1 MQYLVSDREM
11 KNLDRNTS
19 EHFHVPEIVLME
31 QAANAFIKEFARFR
45 NDAANILIV
54 CGTGNN
60 GADGIAI
67 ARLLRQQNLSAA
79 VCIPFMQT
87 KQTDSF
93 RLQYQIYTEYGYPVV
108 SYDQSWESYTV
119 LIDAMFGIGL
129 SREIEGSMA
138 ECIRRMDNFHGTV
151 FAVDMPSGVSAGT
164 GQILGTGVHAD
175 HTITFS
181 FGKTGQFLWP
191 GSEYCGDVII
201 APMGITKESWLD
213 ERPLIA
219 ALEPEDLSLLPERS
233 AHSNKGTYGK
243 VLVIAGS
250 YNMAGAAYLCAK
262 AAYRTGSG
270 LVRIFTDDTNR
281 IPLQSLIPEAILS
294 TYDASF
300 DPEMLLHEL
309 KWADAVILGPGIG
322 TSETS
327 HLIVKTVLQNIQI
340 PCVIDADALNIISA
354 DRSLFSFLN
363 ETMIV
368 TPHLGE
374 MARLCKCDV
383 KTIQGDLIA
392 TARTF
397 SDTYHATCILKDCRS
412 VINVWHGMTYLNL
425 SGNHGM
431 ATAGSG
437 DVLSGIVGSLLGQGC
452 TVENAAVFGAY
463 IHGLAGNQALQETG
477 FRGMIADD
485 IINGLNGLWKRES

>member
-1 MQYLVSDREM
+1 M
-11 KNLDRNTS
+11 
-19 EHFHVPEIVLME
+19 
-31 QAANAFIKEFARFR
+31 
-45 NDAANILIV
+45 
-54 CGTGNN
+54 
-60 GADGIAI
+60 
-67 ARLLRQQNLSAA
+67 
-79 VCIPFMQT
+79 
-87 KQTDSF
+87 
-93 RLQYQIYTEYGYPVV
+93 
-108 SYDQSWESYTV
+108 
-119 LIDAMFGIGL
+119 
-129 SREIEGSMA
+129 
-138 ECIRRMDNFHGTV
+138 
-151 FAVDMPSGVSAGT
+151 
-164 GQILGTGVHAD
+164 
-175 HTITFS
+175 
-181 FGKTGQFLWP
+181 
-191 GSEYCGDVII
+191 
-201 APMGITKESWLD
+201 
-213 ERPLIA
+213 
-219 ALEPEDLSLLPERS
+219 
-233 AHSNKGTYGK
+233 
-243 VLVIAGS
+243 
-250 YNMAGAAYLCAK
+250 
-262 AAYRTGSG
+262 
-270 LVRIFTDDTNR
+270 
-281 IPLQSLIPEAILS
+281 S

-300 DPEMLLHEL
+300 DPGMLLHEL